1 MDPARADSES
11 HDDGIGRQGMK
22 VLRSRDLD
30 HFTYLL
36 VRCRCGKRFGQR
48 ADRRVVACLNCGRLA
63 ELQKVWAPE
72 VVVRAAPVAAR
83 RTHHGVVT
91 SRRRVMRA
99 ATARRRR
106 RTHK

>member
-1 MDPARADSES
+1 MDRARADSES
-11 HDDGIGRQGMK
+11 HDDRAGRQGMK
-22 VLRSRDLD
+22 VLRSRDLH

-48 ADRRVVACLNCGRLA
+48 ADRRMVACLACGRLA
-63 ELQKVWAPE
+63 ELGKVWAPQ
-72 VVVRAAPVAAR
+72 VLVRTAPVAAR